1 MQEVDYVALAG
12 FRYAVR
18 RFLAFSNAAAADAG
32 LTSQQH
38 QALLA
43 IKGFGGT
50 DGLSV
55 GDLAERLLIR
65 NHTAVE
71 LVDRLMRAGLV
82 ERSHDP
88 ADRRR
93 VLISVSEQGEARLA
107 NLSST
112 HLDELRRL
120 RPALLRMLEDIEG

>member
-1 MQEVDYVALAG
+1 MAESGAGPRRGDCSDVQEVDYVGLAG

-88 ADRRR
+88 TDRRR
-93 VLISVSEQGEARLA
+93 C
-107 NLSST
+107 
-112 HLDELRRL
+112 
-120 RPALLRMLEDIEG
+120 